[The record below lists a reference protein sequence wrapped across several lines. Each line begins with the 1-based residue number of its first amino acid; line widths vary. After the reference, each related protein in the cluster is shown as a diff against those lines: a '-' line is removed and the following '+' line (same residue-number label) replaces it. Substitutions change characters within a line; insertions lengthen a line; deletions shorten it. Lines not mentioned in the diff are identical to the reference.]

1 MERGGLPPISASEFC
16 KIVTLDIVLRG
27 LGLTFL
33 GVKVTNDQKASI
45 THQTGCVL
53 IEIAT

>member
-1 MERGGLPPISASEFC
+1 MERGTPPISASEFC

-45 THQTGCVL
+45 THRTGCVL